1 MIEKRG
7 IEQII
12 QEDPTFKRFLEINL
26 EILSNMA
33 RVGYGEIEHASIK
46 EGKIL
51 WKRQEIRISGNE

>member
-1 MIEKRG
+1 MAEKRG
-7 IEQII
+7 IEDII
-12 QEDPTFKRFLEINL
+12 RDDPSFKRFLELNL

-33 RVGYGEIEHASIK
+33 RVGYGTIEHAPIK